1 MAFFVGLFSTG
12 MFLLED
18 MLTVQTK
25 KYFNFKRNKKKGCFS
40 FWVFLGF
47 LGKD

>member
-1 MAFFVGLFSTG
+1 

-25 KYFNFKRNKKKGCFS
+25 KYFNFKRNKKKGLF
-40 FWVFLGF
+40 FFLGF
-47 LGKD
+47 FGFFGFFGEGLIIEGVW